1 MQKSRL
7 WCIKTSRQKKKGII
21 FKFYAPFTDC
31 ISNINNAKIE
41 NAGDMDVVMPMYNLI
56 KYRDNYS
63 KTSGSLWQHYRDVP
77 VNTIQESDSF
87 KYKIKI
93 TGNTPNNDDKKNAEI
108 AVPLKYLSNFWRT
121 LEILLI
127 NCEIN
132 LIWTW
137 PESCVI
143 SSETGKTKFAIAD
156 TKSYVPVIT
165 LSTEYN
171 IKLMKQLESSFKR
184 IINWKKDQS
193 KLTDQ
198 EQNICFDY
206 LSDRSFQGVNIL
218 FVLLLENRT
227 DTIVHTGY
235 YFSKVEIKD

>member
-31 ISNINNAKIE
+31 ISNINNAKID

-56 KYRDNYS
+56 
-63 KTSGSLWQHYRDVP
+63 
-77 VNTIQESDSF
+77 
-87 KYKIKI
+87 
-93 TGNTPNNDDKKNAEI
+93 
-108 AVPLKYLSNFWRT
+108 
-121 LEILLI
+121 
-127 NCEIN
+127 
-132 LIWTW
+132 
-137 PESCVI
+137 
-143 SSETGKTKFAIAD
+143 TGKTKFAIAD
-156 TKSYVPVIT
+156 TNSYGPVIT

-171 IKLMKQLESSFKR
+171 IKLMTQLESSFKR

-206 LSDRSFQGVNIL
+206 LSDRSFQGVDIL
-218 FVLLLENRT
+218 LFYCLKIGL
-227 DTIVHTGY
+227 IQ
-235 YFSKVEIKD
+235 